1 MCHNEEDRVL
11 SGGGVAIIII
21 IIIYHYSFKGR
32 KNEDL
37 SFPPLPINW
46 IGHVQSRLDLENL

>member
-1 MCHNEEDRVL
+1 MCHNKEDRVL
-11 SGGGVAIIII
+11 SGGRVAI